1 MHIFIIFVY
10 LPHMRDVI
18 YYYSTLRSCAL
29 IIKNSCKLSSNFIN
43 YVTLV
48 SQLFNFSI
56 IQKIIN
62 LLDIIVG
69 FQTECPKDMLSTDT

>member
-1 MHIFIIFVY
+1 MI
-10 LPHMRDVI
+10 I
-18 YYYSTLRSCAL
+18 YYY
-29 IIKNSCKLSSNFIN
+29 IN